1 VLLGRW
7 VQEALQTKKR
17 NTFVHSQFRPLVL
30 IFALAAMASALL
42 AGCGGNDEDVDKVL
56 RETFSGRK
64 QVNSGKLKLGLKVDA
79 EGLPQLR
86 DPVEL
91 TLSGPFQSQGQRR
104 IPKFDFSLVLSAGD
118 NKFRAGAVSTGDR
131 GFVKLQGNSY
141 TVSEQIFAGFRRG
154 FEQASPR
161 EGNRQNPTFASLGIN
176 PRNWL
181 RDAKNEGEEE
191 VGGTETIH
199 VSAKVD
205 VGRMLDDVSKL
216 LQRAGQLGVAQA
228 RQIPSTLSDQQ
239 KRQIQQAVD
248 SASFN
253 VYTGKDDKI
262 LRKLQVKLGFKLSGQ
277 QRQQAGGLREG
288 TLTFTLEVD
297 DLNQNQ
303 SVNAPANPKPFSELA
318 RAFSGLG
325 ALGRGGAG
333 GGAGAQGGGATT
345 TPPAGGSSGGSG
357 NAQVQA
363 YAQCIQQ
370 AQGDAAKAQACARL
384 LTPGG

>member
-17 NTFVHSQFRPLVL
+17 NTFVHSQFRPLAL
-30 IFALAAMASALL
+30 IFALTALTATLL

-104 IPKFDFSLVLSAGD
+104 IPRFDFSLVLSAGD

-141 TVSEQIFAGFRRG
+141 TVSEQVFAGFRRG

-161 EGNRQNPTFASLGIN
+161 EGSRQNPTFSSLGIN

-199 VSAKVD
+199 VTAKVD

-228 RQIPSTLSDQQ
+228 RQIPSALTDQQ
-239 KRQIQQAVD
+239 KRQIQQAID
-248 SASFN
+248 SASFD

-262 LRKLQVKLGFKLSGQ
+262 LRKLQVKLTFKLSAQ
-277 QRQQAGGLREG
+277 QRQQASGLREG
-288 TLTFTLEVD
+288 TLTFNLEID
-297 DLNQNQ
+297 DLNRNQ
-303 SVNAPANPKPFSELA
+303 SVNAPANPRPFSELA

-325 ALGRGGAG
+325 ALAGGA

-345 TPPAGGSSGGSG
+345 TPPAGGSGSSG

-363 YAQCIQQ
+363 YAQCIQR

-384 LTPGG
+384 LNPGG